1 MLDEF
6 LIRHSAPYPCGA
18 ARDRK
23 PFLVSLGK
31 HGGIKGNLAEV
42 AAGFPGKGTGS
53 YGYAFS

>member
-6 LIRHSAPYPCGA
+6 LIRHSAPTLAGA
-18 ARDRK
+18 EDRK